1 VPDEPLSTLDR
12 APARSTGQGPSTAH
26 KIAAIINV
34 AGAVFGIIWALP
46 VLQGGA
52 ADSDQVPYPVVILG
66 FVLGI
71 LSVVS
76 SYGVWKRQRWGVVL
90 TIVLNAISFI
100 SGAPGILF
108 GPTAFLVISSIVGC
122 AANIVVI
129 YLLLRRGSARGV
141 RA

>member
-1 VPDEPLSTLDR
+1 MPDEPTSTLDR
-12 APARSTGQGPSTAH
+12 APVRTAGPSTAH
-26 KIAAIINV
+26 KVAAILNV
-34 AGAVFGIIWALP
+34 AGAVFGIVWALP

-66 FVLGI
+66 FGLGI
-71 LSVVS
+71 LCLVS

-122 AANIVVI
+122 AANIVII